1 MVLKYIKN
9 TTDNYKNIRQV
20 LFQEFKISNTLCV
33 KLKKEKKIFLN
44 NITTY
49 LDKEINNGDTI
60 LVSLDFE
67 EDNSNIVPTK
77 MDLNILYEDDS
88 LLILNK
94 PSNIPVHPSILH
106 FSTSLSNGVK
116 YYFNSINLHRKI
128 RPINRLDKNTSGIV
142 IFAKNEYIHS
152 ILSRQMQNK
161 TFKKEYIAICEGF
174 LDEKEGT
181 INKPIARKKDSIIE
195 RCIDSSGD
203 ESITHYKVLK
213 EFTYN
218 NINLSL
224 LYITLE
230 TGRTHQIRVHLSSI
244 LHPILGDSLYGNTS
258 NLISR
263 QALHAYK
270 VEFNHPISN
279 EKLII
284 TSNIPEDMFKILA

>member
-181 INKPIARKKDSIIE
+181 INKPITRKKDSIIE